1 MTKAKRAMQ
10 EDIKLIDVII
20 ELVDARIPRSSK
32 NPDIDSLAQGKSRIL
47 LLNKSDMADAAKT
60 MEDRKLNEKES
71 LELITQMIR
80 NTRRNLDAGSGNMFL
95 LWGYVCVLLTLVVWA
110 GVGLTQNS
118 AWMWGFWGI
127 PVVGYLLSYIF
138 MRRKDKPVSLYI
150 DKVLNEMWQFMGIVC
165 LAVALM
171 AAYFHAFEVI
181 LPLCAILLSLGSIFT
196 GVLIRYTRFSGL
208 SSMGVLLGLRMLFEV
223 WDKSSFLQIL
233 PEFVLV
239 VILAM
244 IIPGHILNYKAKKE
258 NKNKSK

>member
-1 MTKAKRAMQ
+1 MY
-10 EDIKLIDVII
+10 
-20 ELVDARIPRSSK
+20 RSS
-32 NPDIDSLAQGKSRIL
+32 NPEMY
-47 LLNKSDMADAAKT
+47 NKKLDKT

-150 DKVLNEMWQFMGIVC
+150 DKVLNELWQFMGIVC

-244 IIPGHILNYKAKKE
+244 IIPGHILNYKAKRE

>member
-1 MTKAKRAMQ
+1 
-10 EDIKLIDVII
+10 
-20 ELVDARIPRSSK
+20 
-32 NPDIDSLAQGKSRIL
+32 
-47 LLNKSDMADAAKT
+47 

-80 NTRRNLDAGSGNMFL
+80 NTRWNLDAGSGNMFL

-110 GVGLTQNS
+110 GVGLTQNF
-118 AWMWGFWGI
+118 AW
-127 PVVGYLLSYIF
+127 SYIF
-138 MRRKDKPVSLYI
+138 MRKKDKPVSLYI

>member
-1 MTKAKRAMQ
+1 
-10 EDIKLIDVII
+10 
-20 ELVDARIPRSSK
+20 
-32 NPDIDSLAQGKSRIL
+32 
-47 LLNKSDMADAAKT
+47 
-60 MEDRKLNEKES
+60 
-71 LELITQMIR
+71 
-80 NTRRNLDAGSGNMFL
+80 
-95 LWGYVCVLLTLVVWA
+95 
-110 GVGLTQNS
+110 
-118 AWMWGFWGI
+118 MWGFWGI

-138 MRRKDKPVSLYI
+138 VRKKDKSVSLYI
-150 DKVLNEMWQFMGIVC
+150 DKVLNEMWQFMGNRLSGGCVDGRIV
-165 LAVALM
+165 
-171 AAYFHAFEVI
+171 HAFEVI

-244 IIPGHILNYKAKKE
+244 IIPQNNSNYKAKKE

>member
-1 MTKAKRAMQ
+1 
-10 EDIKLIDVII
+10 
-20 ELVDARIPRSSK
+20 
-32 NPDIDSLAQGKSRIL
+32 
-47 LLNKSDMADAAKT
+47 

-71 LELITQMIR
+71 LELVTQMIR
-80 NTRRNLDAGSGNMFL
+80 NTRRNLDVGSGNMFL

-150 DKVLNEMWQFMGIVC
+150 DKVLNELWQFMGIVC

-196 GVLIRYTRFSGL
+196 GVLIRYTQFSGL

>member
-1 MTKAKRAMQ
+1 M
-10 EDIKLIDVII
+10 
-20 ELVDARIPRSSK
+20 
-32 NPDIDSLAQGKSRIL
+32 
-47 LLNKSDMADAAKT
+47 
-60 MEDRKLNEKES
+60 
-71 LELITQMIR
+71 
-80 NTRRNLDAGSGNMFL
+80 
-95 LWGYVCVLLTLVVWA
+95 GYVCVLLTLVVWA

-138 MRRKDKPVSLYI
+138 VRKKDKSVSLYI

-196 GVLIRYTRFSGL
+196 GVLICYTRFSGL

>member
-1 MTKAKRAMQ
+1 
-10 EDIKLIDVII
+10 
-20 ELVDARIPRSSK
+20 
-32 NPDIDSLAQGKSRIL
+32 
-47 LLNKSDMADAAKT
+47 
-60 MEDRKLNEKES
+60 
-71 LELITQMIR
+71 
-80 NTRRNLDAGSGNMFL
+80 
-95 LWGYVCVLLTLVVWA
+95 
-110 GVGLTQNS
+110 
-118 AWMWGFWGI
+118 
-127 PVVGYLLSYIF
+127 
-138 MRRKDKPVSLYI
+138 
-150 DKVLNEMWQFMGIVC
+150 
-165 LAVALM
+165 M

-223 WDKSSFLQIL
+223 WDNSSFLQIL